1 MMKLIDKCL
10 YLICVL
16 SDARYFD
23 QRETIKSRKN
33 HVGLE
38 ENMLEDWTSGR
49 WIGRRIDRRLRA
61 VDSGIGPRRA
71 GIVPRISELRS
82 QLADWAIGCRKG
94 RCAEESDEAS
104 RDQ

>member
-1 MMKLIDKCL
+1 MLC
-10 YLICVL
+10 
-16 SDARYFD
+16 R
-23 QRETIKSRKN
+23 R
-33 HVGLE
+33 
-38 ENMLEDWTSGR
+38 NMSEDWTSGR

-61 VDSGIGPRRA
+61 VDSGIGPRRV

-82 QLADWAIGCRKG
+82 QLADWAIGRRRG